1 MDGMA
6 SLVVVGQSSVAEI
19 EASPE
24 FAAMAP
30 AYAAESQIE
39 GMPPA
44 NPQWET
50 YRAMESL
57 GLLHV
62 FSAMIDG
69 KLIGYLSLL
78 VATLPRYGVPIVVSE
93 SYFVAKEHRKTG
105 AGLRLLEAA
114 EEKTRALGATVILVS
129 APIGGD
135 LAKVLPR
142 RGYVEG
148 DTVFLK
154 KVA

>member
-1 MDGMA
+1 MSA
-6 SLVVVGQSSVAEI
+6 IIALSSVAEI

-30 AYAAESQIE
+30 EYAAESQIG

-62 FSAMIDG
+62 FSATLDG

-78 VATLPRYGVPIVVSE
+78 VAVLPRYGVPIVVSE
-93 SYFVAKEHRKTG
+93 SFFVGRKHRKTG
-105 AGLRLLEAA
+105 AGLKLIEAA
-114 EEKTRALGATVILVS
+114 EEKTRELGATVLLVS
-129 APIGGD
+129 APVGGD

-142 RGYVEG
+142 KGYTAG
-148 DTVFLK
+148 DVVFLK